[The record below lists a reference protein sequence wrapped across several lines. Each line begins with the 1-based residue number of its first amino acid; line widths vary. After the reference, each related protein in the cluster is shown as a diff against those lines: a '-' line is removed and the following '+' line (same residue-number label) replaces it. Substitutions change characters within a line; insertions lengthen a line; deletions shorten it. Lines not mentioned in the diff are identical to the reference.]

1 VIGLD
6 YNVAKKQSQEQ
17 IPEMRFMMATH
28 PEFRTT
34 KRLNLMRLR
43 DPKNF
48 PYAEQSRLFR
58 DVTKDVI
65 EVFHELNT
73 YIYLIPVAK
82 RMEVFESPDFTR
94 FVDSEW
100 LSTLHANDVQISEQ
114 KKIKEYDA
122 SKDLSYQN
130 YYNLFSVGI
139 TGIIKAMPEEF
150 QTHIAEQLIPMMKLM
165 QSIARFSGKDVPYI
179 HYPEIFNK
187 SSID

>member
-1 VIGLD
+1 MD
-6 YNVAKKQSQEQ
+6 KKQAQAQS
-17 IPEMRFMMATH
+17 PEIGFMMATH

-48 PYAEQSRLFR
+48 PYVEQSRLFR

-73 YIYLIPVAK
+73 YFHRLPAGK
-82 RMEVFESPDFTR
+82 RMEVFQSPDFTR

-100 LSTLHANDVQISEQ
+100 LSTLHANDVQIAEL
-114 KKIKEYDA
+114 KKTKEYDA

-130 YYNLFSVGI
+130 YYNLFSIGI

-150 QTHIAEQLIPMMKLM
+150 QNHISKQLIPMMKLM

-179 HYPEIFNK
+179 HYPEIFNEVT
-187 SSID
+187 ID